1 MQGLIATPGRRAAA
15 LAALLLLLS
24 LALVPG
30 FDLQAQPP
38 GPADDDAPVAAGDAA
53 DPDAPVF
60 DEKLQVTA
68 TRAERR
74 PEDVPAPVS
83 VVSRAEIDAAAA
95 VKPGDLFPQLPGVE
109 VEGNGPF
116 LGLPVIRGMAGNRV
130 LVLVDGHRLNN
141 SREAINF
148 GGVQPSLVDV
158 EQIEEIE
165 ITRGPASVL
174 YGTDAIGGI
183 VNLITRSPRVPADG
197 RVYGGGVRT
206 EYDSAAEGRTVAGD
220 VHVASPGWTLFLDG
234 SVREFDDY
242 ESPEGLVPS
251 SGAET
256 DAFHAELE
264 SRIADGHSVEL
275 DYQRFRGSDI
285 GVPGTDGVFTGS
297 YPATDRDAVS
307 LFYEGR
313 GPGAAARWI
322 EASAYYQEQV
332 ESFATLLD
340 LPPIPAGPYRLS
352 IDTETERVGEV
363 ETSGVDLLARA
374 AAGDRHLFTYG
385 VQLFRDEVSE
395 SRRETS
401 VLVFDPVFPGPPPFT
416 ETDVD
421 LTPTTPEGSFQ
432 GLGVFVQDEIT
443 LDRWTLLPGVRYD
456 RFEIDTE
463 PLAREE
469 GVLPAESR
477 SEDAVS
483 ASLGALYRVSD
494 TWSIAASAGRAFRT
508 PNLIE
513 RYFFGPS
520 SQGGLTVP
528 NPDLDNETSLNV
540 DLGLKLHARRL
551 RGSITGFRNE
561 VDDYITFVPGE
572 LDGQP
577 TLGGQPIT
585 TVDNIGEARV
595 QGIEAEAEYAIGTHR
610 NGAHRWRIFGN
621 ATYTRAENL
630 TGDEPL
636 FVAPF
641 KAVGGVHWSATD
653 LPVGASFTARWVDA
667 QDRVPEGFTPTES
680 FTVADLGVV
689 VGLDRWIGYDLDL
702 RTTVRNLTDET
713 YTEPYGAVLEPG
725 RSYVVSFDL
734 DLSTGGRP

>member
-1 MQGLIATPGRRAAA
+1 MQGLSRTACRRRAAPAA
-15 LAALLLLLS
+15 LAALLLVLPLAHPPS
-24 LALVPG
+24 LA
-30 FDLQAQPP
+30 AAPP
-38 GPADDDAPVAAGDAA
+38 DDPASAE
-53 DPDAPVF
+53 APVF
-60 DEKLQVTA
+60 EDEVQVTA

-74 PEDVPAPVS
+74 PEEVPAPVS
-83 VVSRAEIDAAAA
+83 VVTRSEIEAAAA
-95 VKPGDLFPQLPGVE
+95 VKPGDLFPELPGVE

-183 VNLITRSPRVPADG
+183 VNLITRSPRVPTEG
-197 RVYGGGVRT
+197 LVYGGGVRT
-206 EYDSAAEGRTVAGD
+206 QYDDTADGRSAAAD
-220 VHVASPGWTLFLDG
+220 LHVASPGWTLFLDG
-234 SVREFDDY
+234 SVRDFGDY
-242 ESPEGLVPS
+242 ESPEGTIPN
-251 SGAET
+251 SGAES

-264 SRIADGHSVEL
+264 RRIADGHSVEV

-297 YPATDRDAVS
+297 YPFTDRDAVS
-307 LFYEGR
+307 LFYQGR
-313 GPGAAARWI
+313 GPGALGRWMRSI
-322 EASAYYQEQV
+322 EASAHYQEQT
-332 ESFATLLD
+332 ESFATVLD
-340 LPPIPAGPYRLS
+340 LPPIPAGPFHLS
-352 IDTETERVGEV
+352 IDTETERVGDV
-363 ETSGVDLLARA
+363 ETAGVDLLARA
-374 AAGDRHLFTYG
+374 AAWDSHLLTYG
-385 VQLFRDEVSE
+385 VQFFRDEVSE
-395 SRRETS
+395 RRNETS
-401 VLVFDPVFPGPPPFT
+401 VLTFAPTFPGPPPFT
-416 ETDVD
+416 ETNVD
-421 LTPTTPEGSFQ
+421 DSPTTPEGSFQ

-443 LDRWTLLPGVRYD
+443 LDRWTILPGVRYD
-456 RFEIDTE
+456 RFDIDTE
-463 PLAREE
+463 PLVREE
-469 GVLPAESR
+469 GVQPAESR

-494 TWSIAASAGRAFRT
+494 SWSLAASAGRAFRT

-513 RYFFGPS
+513 RYFFGPG

-528 NPDLDNETSLNV
+528 NPDLDNETSLNF
-540 DLGLKLHARRL
+540 DLGAKLHARRL

-561 VDDYITFVPGE
+561 IDGYITFVPGE

-577 TLGGQPIT
+577 TLGGPGGQPIT
-585 TVDNIGEARV
+585 TVDNIGEARL
-595 QGIEAEAEYAIGTHR
+595 QGIEAEAEFALTTHWK
-610 NGAHRWRIFGN
+610 GAQSWRLFGN

-630 TGDEPL
+630 SSDLTRDEPL

-641 KAVGGVHWSATD
+641 KAVAGVHWHAAE

-667 QDRVPEGFTPTES
+667 QDRVPEGFSPTES

-689 VGLDRWIGYDLDL
+689 VSLERWLGYDLDL
-702 RTTVRNLTDET
+702 RTTVENLTDEA

-725 RSYVVSFDL
+725 RSYVVAVDL
-734 DLSTGGRP
+734 DLRSDTP

>member
-1 MQGLIATPGRRAAA
+1 MESLTRTTARRPAA
-15 LAALLLLLS
+15 LAAPLLLLS
-24 LALVPG
+24 LVLVPRL
-30 FDLQAQPP
+30 DARAQPP
-38 GPADDDAPVAAGDAA
+38 AAPAEDPADPE
-53 DPDAPVF
+53 APVF
-60 DEKLQVTA
+60 EEKVQVTA

-74 PEDVPAPVS
+74 PEEVPAPVS
-83 VVSRAEIDAAAA
+83 VVSRAEIEAAAA

-158 EQIEEIE
+158 GQIEEIE

-183 VNLITRSPRVPADG
+183 VNLITRSPRVPAEG

-206 EYDSAAEGRTVAGD
+206 EYGSAADGRSVAAD
-220 VHVASPGWTLFLDG
+220 LHVASPGWTLFLDG
-234 SVREFDDY
+234 SLREFDDY
-242 ESPEGLVPS
+242 ESPEGTVPS
-251 SGAET
+251 SGAES
-256 DAFHAELE
+256 DAFHAEVE

-297 YPATDRDAVS
+297 FPYTDRDAVS

-313 GPGAAARWI
+313 GPGAVTRWMRWI
-322 EASAYYQEQV
+322 EASAYYQEQT
-332 ESFATLLD
+332 ENFATFLD

-352 IDTETERVGEV
+352 IDTESERVGDV

-385 VQLFRDEVSE
+385 VQFFRDEVSE

-401 VLVFDPVFPGPPPFT
+401 VLVFEPLFPGPPPFT
-416 ETDVD
+416 ETTED

-443 LDRWTLLPGVRYD
+443 LDRWTILPGVRYD
-456 RFEIDTE
+456 RFDLDTE

-483 ASLGALYRVSD
+483 ASVGALYRVSD
-494 TWSIAASAGRAFRT
+494 SWSVAASAGRAFRT

-513 RYFFGPS
+513 RYFFGPG

-528 NPDLDNETSLNV
+528 NPDLDNETSLDF

-561 VDDYITFVPGE
+561 IDDYITFVPGE

-577 TLGGQPIT
+577 TIGGQLVT

-595 QGIEAEAEYAIGTHR
+595 QGIEAEAEYAIANHR
-610 NGAHRWRIFGN
+610 KGAQRWRIFGN

-641 KAVGGVHWSATD
+641 KAVGGVHWSATK

-689 VGLDRWIGYDLDL
+689 VGLERWIGYDLDL
-702 RTTVRNLTDET
+702 RTTVRNLTDEA

-725 RSYVVSFDL
+725 RSYVVALDI